1 MPSISVIIAN
11 FNGEKF
17 LDDCLRSL
25 DGQTFRDFEVIVV
38 DNGST
43 DGSVALIQKKFPK
56 VRIIPLDDNKGF
68 AAGNNVGIA
77 ASSAEFIAT
86 LNNDTI
92 AGEDWLSA
100 LHGAVLTDKKI
111 GMVASKIFLGRE
123 GEVLDSA
130 GMLIYP
136 DGMSRQRGRGAEDR
150 GQFDTGEEV
159 LFPSA
164 CAALYRR
171 GMLDEI
177 GLFDEDFFSYC
188 EDSDLGLRARLAGWK
203 AVMAPR
209 AVVRHLYSGTGGK
222 YSEFKAFYVER
233 NHFWVLLKVFPWSS
247 LLAFPFYTLWRYIIQ
262 VYGLLS
268 GRGSVARLAEEGGKL
283 RLLRVAVRAYREALA
298 GLPRMLMKRK
308 AIWKAKRLSS
318 GAYKA
323 LLKSHRITA
332 AELMLR
338 D

>member
-1 MPSISVIIAN
+1 
-11 FNGEKF
+11 
-17 LDDCLRSL
+17 
-25 DGQTFRDFEVIVV
+25 
-38 DNGST
+38 
-43 DGSVALIQKKFPK
+43 
-56 VRIIPLDDNKGF
+56 
-68 AAGNNVGIA
+68 
-77 ASSAEFIAT
+77 
-86 LNNDTI
+86 
-92 AGEDWLSA
+92 
-100 LHGAVLTDKKI
+100 
-111 GMVASKIFLGRE
+111 
-123 GEVLDSA
+123 
-130 GMLIYP
+130 
-136 DGMSRQRGRGAEDR
+136 
-150 GQFDTGEEV
+150 
-159 LFPSA
+159 
-164 CAALYRR
+164 
-171 GMLDEI
+171 MLDEI

-283 RLLRVAVRAYREALA
+283 RLLRVAVRSYGAALS
-298 GLPRMLMKRK
+298 GLPKMLLKRR

-318 GAYKA
+318 GEYRA
-323 LLKSHRITA
+323 LLKRHRITA
-332 AELMLR
+332 AELMLK